1 MINTKSL
8 LLATCIAAV
17 PGFAFA
23 QSATQAPATSAPS
36 ATQSQP
42 MSSTNT
48 APKSGAMAGSTQ
60 PLAMPSPNQM
70 MGADLRGANVYTANN
85 ESIGDIK
92 DIVLTRDGNVDAV
105 IVGVGGFL
113 GIGEKNVAIP
123 FRAIEISENRD
134 ANMASTGAREPAT
147 TGSTATTTTST
158 TANTQGTIK
167 PQRIVLRN
175 MTKAEL
181 EAAPAFRAD
190 GGGSATGTSTT
201 GGTMNNRTTAPA
213 APAAR

>member
-1 MINTKSL
+1 MINAKSL

-17 PGFAFA
+17 PGIALA
-23 QSATQAPATSAPS
+23 QSATQAPANNAPAATTAPATSAPMAS
-36 ATQSQP
+36 
-42 MSSTNT
+42 N
-48 APKSGAMAGSTQ
+48 SGAGSTQ
-60 PLAMPSPNQM
+60 PLAMPSPNQI

-92 DIVLTRDGNVDAV
+92 DIVMTRNGNVDAV

-123 FRAIEISENRD
+123 FRAIDISDSRD
-134 ANMASTGAREPAT
+134 GTMASTGAREPAT
-147 TGSTATTTTST
+147 TGSTATNTTSMN
-158 TANTQGTIK
+158 ANTNAAATQGTIK

-190 GGGSATGTSTT
+190 GGSSATGTSTT
-201 GGTMNNRTTAPA
+201 GGTMNNNRTTAPA
-213 APAAR
+213 AR